1 MMDVRHEGVV
11 RMDAEMHSLVMRG
24 EAVKTRVEAM
34 KQANRN
40 RESQG
45 LAQAYGEECFWAA
58 ETDLIKIADELA
70 KL

>member
-1 MMDVRHEGVV
+1 MDVRVEGVV
-11 RMDAEMHSLVMRG
+11 RMDAQMNSLVMRG

-40 RESQG
+40 RELQG
-45 LAQAYGEECFWAA
+45 LAQAYGDECFWAA
-58 ETDLIKIADELA
+58 EIDLIEIADELA

>member
-1 MMDVRHEGVV
+1 MDVRHEGVV

-24 EAVKTRVEAM
+24 EALKTRVEAM

-45 LAQAYGEECFWAA
+45 LAQAYGEESFLYA
-58 ETDLIKIADELA
+58 EKDLIEIANMLAEL
-70 KL
+70 